1 MASVLQ
7 VATIKPQ
14 DGAANAIEIA
24 NSNANVTINNLAA
37 GTIGSAVT
45 GFTGPKVADVWRLN
59 TVFSGVANPITNL
72 TRATSS
78 NDGQIGSAMTV
89 SSGVFTFPM
98 TGIYQIIFKAQL
110 KIQEA
115 NLNLT
120 YAGTS
125 INKVI
130 SGTTTIIDQ
139 SYSMRAATS
148 SSATFYMHNISS
160 VIFDCTN
167 TSTDKVSFSTN
178 DLSSTA
184 VSTIHSTT
192 QNITCMMFTR
202 LGDT

>member
-1 MASVLQ
+1 MSSQLKVNSIKDTSNNEAI
-7 VATIKPQ
+7 TISSGNVSFNNTISA
-14 DGAANAIEIA
+14 GA
-24 NSNANVTINNLAA
+24 
-37 GTIGSAVT
+37 IGSSVT
-45 GFTGPKVADVWRLN
+45 GFTGPKVADTWRLN
-59 TVFSGVANPITNL
+59 TVFQGLANPITNL

-98 TGIYQIIFKAQL
+98 TGIYQIIFKAML

-130 SGTTTIIDQ
+130 SGTTTVIDQ
-139 SYSMRAATS
+139 CYSMRAATS

-192 QNITCMMFTR
+192 QNLTCMLFTR